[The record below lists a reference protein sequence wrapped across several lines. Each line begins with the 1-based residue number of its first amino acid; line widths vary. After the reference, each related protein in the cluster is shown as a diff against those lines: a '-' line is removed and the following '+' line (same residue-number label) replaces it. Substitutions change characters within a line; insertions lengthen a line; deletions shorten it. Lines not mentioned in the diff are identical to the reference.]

1 MDNPKIIVEASSTT
15 NWIAN
20 MFEGCDITVAHPAK
34 VRLIAQSIKK
44 TDKIDA
50 HAIMDLYKKDY
61 LLKSYLPSKDVRDA
75 RDLCRDRPL
84 IVKQRVAIV
93 NKIKYHAFCLG
104 IKVNGQGI
112 RKKVLRRL
120 KKKNRSWNF

>member
-1 MDNPKIIVEASSTT
+1 MNNPKIIVEVSSTT

-20 MFEGCDITVAHPAK
+20 MFEDYDITVAHPAK
-34 VRLIAQSIKK
+34 VRLIAQSVKK

-50 HAIMDLYKKDY
+50 HTLMDLYKKDY
-61 LLKSYLPSKDVRDA
+61 LPKSYLPSREVSDA
-75 RDLCRDRPL
+75 RDLCRDRSL

-104 IKVNGQGI
+104 IELKGQGI
-112 RKKVLRRL
+112 RKKTLQ
-120 KKKNRSWNF
+120 N

>member
-1 MDNPKIIVEASSTT
+1 VNNPKIIVEVSSTT

-20 MFEGCDITVAHPAK
+20 MFEDYDITVAHPAK
-34 VRLIAQSIKK
+34 VRLIAQSVKK

-50 HAIMDLYKKDY
+50 HTLMGLYKKDY
-61 LLKSYLPSKDVRDA
+61 LPKSYLPSREVSDA
-75 RDLCRDRPL
+75 RDLCRDRSL

-104 IKVNGQGI
+104 IELKGQGI
-112 RKKVLRRL
+112 RKKTLQ
-120 KKKNRSWNF
+120 N